1 MRYVSTFS
9 GIEAASVAWDCLGWE
24 PMAFCEIDQFPS
36 AVLAER
42 YPGVPNLGDMTKV
55 DWRNFAKR
63 NGKPDLLV
71 GGSPCQS
78 FSIAGTRTGLDGAS
92 GLMWEY
98 VRAVRELR
106 PRWILWEN
114 VPGALSSTHGE
125 DFRCLLEALDGIG
138 YGLAWQVLDAQFF
151 GVAQRRR
158 RVFLVGHF
166 RERPPVEVLFEPDG
180 LRWDTPQG
188 REKRKELAE
197 AAGRGARC
205 AGFKYSAGSKANGL
219 GYEPESSNTLTAD
232 WHAPDVHLMHQNQ
245 GVSANDRCV
254 AIQGSMIGRSD
265 ANGPN
270 GSGIEDDGACYT
282 LNCTDQHAVL
292 AFAQNMHG
300 EVRIQGD
307 GTLSGALSA
316 NPGSQQTTY
325 VCETANTG
333 SNGLGVGESDVMST
347 LDTNASSAVAYALKL
362 RHTGSENKGGGQG
375 PLVQEDVSA
384 TLATSQ
390 DQTIF
395 QPLPTE
401 DSAEPTVY
409 GLCSMSSNSM
419 KSGNPHSGIYVAET
433 SRTLDVTCSNPSC
446 NQGGMMV
453 VQERACETQQDE
465 PGAGSGRTA
474 AIPINE
480 MVATRGGKLGRGT
493 GFGVGEEGDPA
504 NTISASH
511 PHAVAVT
518 QYGEELGGTLTARF
532 DSSPCADRGQNVV
545 CLGDDNAKASCDE
558 EMSGSLKCG
567 GSAPIAASPA
577 MVVRRL
583 TPTECERLQGFPDG
597 WTKIPYKGKPANECP
612 DGPRYKAIG
621 NSMAVPVMRWI
632 GERIDMF
639 ERGEMR

>member
-9 GIEAASVAWDCLGWE
+9 GIEAASVAWDRLGWE
-24 PMAFCEIDQFPS
+24 PMAFCEIDRFPS

-42 YPGVPNLGDMTKV
+42 YPGVPNLGDITKV

-114 VPGALSSTHGE
+114 VQGALSSTHGE

-138 YGLAWQVLDAQFF
+138 YGLAWRILDAQFF

-158 RVFLVGHF
+158 RVFLVG
-166 RERPPVEVLFEPDG
+166 RLGERPPVEVLFEPDG
-180 LRWDTPQG
+180 LRWDTPQS
-188 REKRKELAE
+188 REKRKELAA
-197 AAGRGARC
+197 AAGRGACR
-205 AGFKYSAGSKANGL
+205 
-219 GYEPESSNTLTAD
+219 SS
-232 WHAPDVHLMHQNQ
+232 
-245 GVSANDRCV
+245 V

-265 ANGPN
+265 ANGPQ
-270 GSGIEDDGACYT
+270 GSGIEQDGASYT
-282 LNCTDQHAVL
+282 LNCTDRHGVL
-292 AFAQNMHG
+292 AFAQNTRD

-307 GTLSGALSA
+307 RTKDS
-316 NPGSQQTTY
+316 
-325 VCETANTG
+325 
-333 SNGLGVGESDVMST
+333 
-347 LDTNASSAVAYALKL
+347 VAYALKL

-384 TLATSQ
+384 TLATNQ

-395 QPLPTE
+395 QP
-401 DSAEPTVY
+401 
-409 GLCSMSSNSM
+409 
-419 KSGNPHSGIYVAET
+419 
-433 SRTLDVTCSNPSC
+433 
-446 NQGGMMV
+446 
-453 VQERACETQQDE
+453 
-465 PGAGSGRTA
+465 A

-493 GFGVGEEGDPA
+493 GFGIGEDGDPA

-511 PHAVAVT
+511 PHAVAAT
-518 QYGEELGGTLTARF
+518 QYGEENGGTLTARH

-558 EMSGSLKCG
+558 EMAGSLKCG
-567 GSAPIAASPA
+567 GSAPIAASPS

-597 WTKIPYKGKPANECP
+597 WTLIPYKGKSADECP

-639 ERGEMR
+639 ERGEIG